1 MAGEVVSKSI
11 LHLKQHGIPNYA
23 TGERAPA
30 VLSHMADYEN
40 NKLHSRLPLEPITTK
55 ENLPEL
61 RAQQVLEPDAMRWL
75 KQNGIPVPDSVFAS
89 SIDEAVKGAEAIGF
103 PVVMKVVS
111 PDILHKSEYG
121 GVILNIGSTKSVEE
135 AYVRLQKVTSGK
147 RFVGVLVYPMIQ
159 KGQEVLLGFSIDP
172 TFGPVVILGSGGIY
186 TEIMHDIA
194 LRVAPVDFIESQ
206 SMILELRSY
215 PILKGS
221 RGQIPCDLDSL
232 AHLIE
237 IFSQL
242 PFLYPDIMEVDL
254 NPVFLFQ
261 TGLIVGDV
269 RVIKGA
275 KRI

>member
-1 MAGEVVSKSI
+1 
-11 LHLKQHGIPNYA
+11 
-23 TGERAPA
+23 
-30 VLSHMADYEN
+30 
-40 NKLHSRLPLEPITTK
+40 
-55 ENLPEL
+55 
-61 RAQQVLEPDAMRWL
+61 MRWV

-103 PVVMKVVS
+103 PVVMKIVS